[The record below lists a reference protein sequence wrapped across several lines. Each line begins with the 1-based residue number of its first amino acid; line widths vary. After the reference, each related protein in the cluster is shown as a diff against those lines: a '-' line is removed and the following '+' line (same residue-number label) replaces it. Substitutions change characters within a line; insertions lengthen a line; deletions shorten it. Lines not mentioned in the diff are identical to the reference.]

1 MFIKL
6 NRSGFGILRTSNWL
20 TLVVSLSWYYSN
32 HSSCHLVYSQSPVSP
47 CSSYLWWLCYG
58 GMVRP
63 RFPVVTSL
71 STVSVRTSNC
81 WHNLPHYY
89 PISSPCITLS
99 LDNLG
104 QSLVIFNTYK
114 LINPLCAVDNL
125 EVIIPSTDPDPD
137 KTQNMSCN
145 WAMGFLISFTSGQKQ
160 YRTTSKQ
167 TPNTKNK
174 TKSNFSDDTAVN
186 LYYTYIL
193 DVTFYNHICCHPVCP
208 QKYWSPFTY
217 STWH

>member
-1 MFIKL
+1 MVGAYAVTLIWKL
-6 NRSGFGILRTSNWL
+6 WWKQAGWLNIYKITKKCFWYLKNKPSNWL

-137 KTQNMSCN
+137 NTQNMSCN

-186 LYYTYIL
+186 LYYYTG
-193 DVTFYNHICCHPVCP
+193 CHLL
-208 QKYWSPFTY
+208 
-217 STWH
+217 